1 MSNPSCR
8 AVRFDDFVLDV
19 SAYEL
24 RRHGRS
30 IRIERRPME
39 LLILLVNRRGE
50 LVTRDQ
56 IVGHLWGPDVFI
68 DIDASVN
75 TVIRKVRRALRDSAE
90 NSRFIQTIQGKGY
103 RFIAD
108 IDPLHSSAVLAV
120 LPFENLQS
128 DADQDYIADGL
139 TEETIAE
146 LGQIDPEHLSVVGR
160 TSSIAYAR
168 TATKALTEIAGELGA
183 DFLIEGSV
191 RGAGGQLRITVK
203 LIRARDQLQVWTE
216 SYDRASNN
224 LLGLQAELG
233 RAIAQQIHL
242 RLSAER
248 SATKARRQTQN
259 PEAYNLYLRGR
270 HYNNQMTPAT
280 LARGLD
286 CFRLATSIDP
296 TYALAWAG
304 IADSYSSRLF
314 STDTRPSDVSDQARA
329 AAEQALKYGAA
340 NPDVCKSAA
349 LIQFL
354 FDWDWP
360 AAEKNLRR
368 AISLDPSFVHSYWLL
383 GQVLTAQ
390 AKHDEALAE
399 AQHAREI
406 DPLNPLI
413 HSMSAHVAFCAC
425 EYEIAAR
432 YAREA
437 LLAEPDYWIG
447 YLQLGQALQ
456 PMGLTEQALEALAEA
471 SRLSNQNSK
480 PVALSAYIL
489 ALGGRIGE
497 AREVLSTL
505 EQLSRTRY
513 VPPCAIALVYSALN
527 DDDTAFRWLDR
538 ALAERDVHLIYLP
551 FDSKWDHLK
560 EDPRFL
566 DFVHRCGFLTA
577 HSAER
582 AAV

>member
-1 MSNPSCR
+1 MSNPSSR

-24 RRHGRS
+24 RGHGRS

-50 LVTRDQ
+50 LVTREQ
-56 IVGHLWGPDVFI
+56 IVTHLWGPDVFI

-75 TVIRKVRRALRDSAE
+75 TVIRKIRRALKDSAE

-108 IDPLHSSAVLAV
+108 VEPVHSSAILAV

-128 DADQDYIADGL
+128 DADQDYVADGL

-146 LGQIDPEHLSVVGR
+146 LGQIDPEHLSVIGR
-160 TSSIAYAR
+160 ASSIAYRRATTR
-168 TATKALTEIAGELGA
+168 TLSEIAGELGA
-183 DFLIEGSV
+183 DYLIEGSV
-191 RGAGGQLRITVK
+191 RGAGGQLRITAK

-216 SYDRASNN
+216 TYDRESNN

-248 SATKARRQTQN
+248 SATMNRRQTQN

-286 CFRLATSIDP
+286 CFHRATIIDP

-329 AAEQALKYGAA
+329 AAEQALKHGATSA
-340 NPDVCKSAA
+340 DVCKSAA

-368 AISLDPSFVHSYWLL
+368 AIALDPSFVHSHWLL
-383 GQVLTAQ
+383 AHTLTLQ
-390 AKHDEALAE
+390 ARHDQALAE
-399 AQHAREI
+399 AQHAREL

-413 HSMSAHVAFCAC
+413 HSMSAHVAFCAR
-425 EYEIAAR
+425 EYETAAR

-437 LLAEPDYWIG
+437 LLTEPDYWIG
-447 YLQLGQALQ
+447 YLQLGQACQ
-456 PMGLTEQALEALAEA
+456 QMSQTDQALETLAEA
-471 SRLSNQNSK
+471 SRLSNGNSK
-480 PVALSAYIL
+480 PVSLSAYIL
-489 ALGGRIGE
+489 ALSGRVSE
-497 AREVLSTL
+497 AREVLSNL

-513 VPPCAIALVYSALN
+513 IPPYAIALVYSGLN
-527 DDDTAFRWLDR
+527 DDDTAFQWLER
-538 ALAERDVHLIYLP
+538 ALDERDVHLIYLP
-551 FDSKWDHLK
+551 FDPKWDRLR
-560 EDPRFL
+560 EDCRFL
-566 DFVHRCGFLTA
+566 DFLHRCGFITA
-577 HSAER
+577 HSAQR